1 MMRVNDGDK
10 GKNAQESR
18 KEGPR
23 KRSRERKA
31 RKTKGE
37 RQVKWGKTR
46 KGFRRDTACTLR
58 AQPKG
63 VSRGGNDEAAPQTLK
78 TSRRRNG

>member
-1 MMRVNDGDK
+1 MRVDDGDK

-46 KGFRRDTACTLR
+46 KGFRRDTDLMLDILR
-58 AQPKG
+58 GLG
-63 VSRGGNDEAAPQTLK
+63 VKPE
-78 TSRRRNG
+78 